1 MRTVSTAGKLDSCS
15 NTPLHSFYGF
25 LLFSY
30 NIAPRTYSPVI
41 RRQGSE
47 LILHSMRWGVVP
59 HYSKHEDKSLS
70 TINAKGEH
78 LTEGTSALWNGLK
91 GKKRCVVPVQGYY
104 EWLKKSPTDKVPH
117 FTKYKDE
124 KIMMLAG
131 MWDVVTLEG
140 ECYDPTLL
148 HIGNKRFSAFKALR
162 NPYTPSPLSRPI
174 LPGSCPFYMT
184 ACLLFLRQKMIS
196 NYG

>member
-1 MRTVSTAGKLDSCS
+1 
-15 NTPLHSFYGF
+15 
-25 LLFSY
+25 
-30 NIAPRTYSPVI
+30 
-41 RRQGSE
+41 
-47 LILHSMRWGVVP
+47 MRWGVVP

-131 MWDVVTLEG
+131 MWDVVILEG
-140 ECYDPTLL
+140 EYDDPTRQ
-148 HIGNKRFSAFKALR
+148 HIGNKTLKSVQGSTEPL
-162 NPYTPSPLSRPI
+162 YTFTIVTTDSSKQLS
-174 LPGSCPFYMT
+174 
-184 ACLLFLRQKMIS
+184 FLHDRMPVVLTSEDDIELWLSDSDWSKDLARLVKPCEEVTFDW
-196 NYG
+196 